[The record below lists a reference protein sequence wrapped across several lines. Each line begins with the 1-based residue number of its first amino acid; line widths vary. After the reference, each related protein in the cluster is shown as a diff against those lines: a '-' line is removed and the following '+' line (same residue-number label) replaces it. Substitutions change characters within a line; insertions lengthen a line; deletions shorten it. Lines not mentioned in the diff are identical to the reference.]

1 MPTLLEM
8 GSELENGHGILWE
21 LVLKT
26 GMGKVGISEGMHFLS
41 VGTTDQGASMAAH
54 ALGQEGGLLLQAVQ
68 NCSLHC
74 HDILAHVESEA
85 RSKREFLIT

>member
-1 MPTLLEM
+1 M
-8 GSELENGHGILWE
+8 GSELENGHGILRE

-54 ALGQEGGLLLQAVQ
+54 GAGGWPAAAGCAKLQLAL
-68 NCSLHC
+68 S
-74 HDILAHVESEA
+74 
-85 RSKREFLIT
+85 